1 MNRYRAYMN
10 RIHAPSGLRHRVLE
24 AAERGRRPRRP
35 ALSRWAK
42 AGALAACFALA
53 FFGGWQAWQYAAHYQ
68 PDPTAGVADPPA
80 VITPAP
86 AETEHT
92 LVVEDPFNG
101 QHHGFFAVPALEF
114 ADCTDCSPYLIDWG
128 WPAGSFREDM
138 TAQEIITALGGTDEV
153 PWSLLW
159 SGFGLDGTAWYG
171 GENLDGEQV
180 LMASITGVNGD
191 TSFTLEL
198 TPGQLPPGGE
208 GYAEAAV
215 LDYDG
220 AEVTAWYTLS
230 DRDGDGAEEYRY
242 CAEFLSGDMGVR
254 FTCDSPD
261 GETASWL
268 ASVLVRYAVQEDGG
282 FTTEHLV
289 PDTISAQDETL
300 TLADVRDHDLNS
312 WLPPTD
318 ALPAGF
324 TFEGG
329 REEQNWGERALLS
342 AVWSRGEDRIAVTV
356 RRSVGGGDY
365 PEADLALE
373 DVTASAL
380 QGLGRQYAGDD
391 ALWQWSSLAVDWGDG
406 VLVEYSLRGLTLEEA
421 LGLILGTP
429 GRASTSIVEFP
440 ATEKDPWTVPNPMP
454 DPSPW
459 QVFPLQ

>member
-215 LDYDG
+215 QDYDG
-220 AEVTAWYTLS
+220 VAVTAWYTLS

-242 CAEFLSGDMGVR
+242 CAEFMSGDMGVR

-365 PEADLALE
+365 PEADLAVE
-373 DVTASAL
+373 GVTANAL
-380 QGLGRQYAGDD
+380 RELGRQYAGDTT
-391 ALWQWSSLAVDWGDG
+391 LWQWESLAVDWGDG